1 MPILVVDHLKKEK
14 RNKMAKFNYT
24 KWVTE
29 NKYGK
34 FNEDT
39 LGSENPLGLDDIPP
53 ELAKAAATKGS
64 GEAPD
69 AQNVPGKTPYPAQ
82 DLKPSQKQIILV
94 KAFNMALNTDIV
106 GGEFPPGG
114 DIGAIVSND
123 KHIMDGHHRWAST
136 LLVKPD
142 ADIKATLIDMPAKD
156 LITALNVYT
165 KGALG
170 INKGNEGKGNI
181 KEFTG
186 ENIQSKIIDVAEK
199 EGKSPDSPDGK
210 APGYALE
217 ELKKRISTFGGG
229 NYEAGL
235 AKLKKN
241 AELVSSKPVE
251 PWMPDRSDMPV
262 IDKSKLPDVEKKF
275 KSGELDIKPPFDPE
289 TKKAMDKVGLD
300 EQEGEKT
307 LGDVEILMKN
317 IDKINNQQ
325 ELEQVLKKLM
335 DHIAAGNVTGGSLAL
350 TNALGTGPAS
360 TIKKQFGIKES
371 IDPRSSL
378 YERIEKLIDKK

>member
-1 MPILVVDHLKKEK
+1 MKKFDS
-14 RNKMAKFNYT
+14 AK
-24 KWVTE
+24 WITE

-69 AQNVPGKTPYPAQ
+69 AQNVPGKKPYPAQ

-106 GGEFPPGG
+106 GGQFPPGG
-114 DIGAIVSND
+114 DIGAIVSSD

-142 ADIKATLIDMPAKD
+142 ADIEATLIDMPAKD

-181 KEFTG
+181 SEFTG

-210 APGYALE
+210 APGYTLE
-217 ELKKRISTFGGG
+217 ELKKRISTLGGG

-262 IDKSKLPDVEKKF
+262 IQKDQLPDVEKKF

-289 TKKAMDKVGLD
+289 TKTAMDKVGLD
-300 EQEGEKT
+300 EQEKSEKT

-325 ELEQVLKKLM
+325 ELEQVIKKLM
-335 DHIAAGNVTGGSLAL
+335 NHIASGKVTGGSMGL
-350 TNALGTGPAS
+350 TKVLGTGPAS

-378 YERIEKLIDKK
+378 YERMEKFINKN

>member
-1 MPILVVDHLKKEK
+1 MKKFDS
-14 RNKMAKFNYT
+14 AK
-24 KWVTE
+24 WITE

-69 AQNVPGKTPYPAQ
+69 AQSVPGKTDYPAKE
-82 DLKPSQKQIILV
+82 LKPSQKQIILV

-106 GGEFPPGG
+106 GGQFPPGG

-123 KHIMDGHHRWAST
+123 RHIMDGHHRWAST

-170 INKGNEGKGNI
+170 INKGNEGEGNI
-181 KEFTG
+181 SEFTG
-186 ENIQSKIIDVAEK
+186 QNIQSKIIDVAEK

-210 APGYALE
+210 APGYSLE

-229 NYEAGL
+229 DYEAGL

-241 AELVSSKPVE
+241 AELVSSKPIE

-275 KSGELDIKPPFDPE
+275 KAGELDIKPPFDPE
-289 TKKAMDKVGLD
+289 TKAAMDKVGLD
-300 EQEGEKT
+300 EQEKE

-317 IDKINNQQ
+317 IDRINNQQ
-325 ELEQVLKKLM
+325 ELEQVIKKLM
-335 DHIAAGNVTGGSLAL
+335 NHVASGKVTGGSMGL
-350 TNALGTGPAS
+350 TKVLGTGPAS

-371 IDPRSSL
+371 VDPRSLL
-378 YERIEKLIDKK
+378 YKKIEKFINKN